1 MLPLGASQTSSS
13 PHGRARGVPWADP
26 LTPARASGLDAHKG
40 VQGAY
45 VVLRSDNHPVS
56 GELRGQLSPAV
67 YQLAGSS
74 R

>member
-1 MLPLGASQTSSS
+1 M
-13 PHGRARGVPWADP
+13 PWAGP
-26 LTPARASGLDAHKG
+26 PTPARASGLDAHQG

-45 VVLRSDNHPVS
+45 VVLWSDNHPVS